1 MNDNNIPATP
11 ASAASGH
18 RLTAWM
24 LAGVMALLFAI
35 WQYWTPVQMDD
46 LWMQAY
52 YNRFADRYGAGTFR
66 AWLEYAEWFRVDSN
80 GRLANYLAPIVTLYV
95 PRWLFAALTGIF
107 VGLLYM
113 LVARLSGLGR
123 RYSPTFQWRWMALVW
138 AASMVLFPW
147 RDHLMLADYA
157 LNYVYTTV
165 FDLLFVW
172 AWLTALS
179 RRLGAVTLLSACV
192 AALVG
197 GMMHEGLAVPLLA
210 GCGVVVLMRR
220 FRLPWQAWLLLVLFA
235 FSSLESVTAPGILAR
250 AGRDMGFSPVHN
262 TVVMLKSCTLL
273 FLLLAVIALG
283 LWLPRRRHAT
293 RRLLVTPPFTL
304 CLAAA
309 LVSALLCLLIND
321 ASARFGWVAQLSS
334 AIAIGM
340 TIRRTGRL
348 ECRFWGGMAMLGA
361 VLVASLMLNVIG
373 EQKQVYHEDEE
384 IRRQLAESADGTVF
398 RDIAALD
405 RYDRILT
412 LALTEHGNWRGAFQI
427 GGYNRIFPDKE
438 YAVLPADMASFAGDV
453 DSRYPGEVG
462 MCRYRNRFIAPMID
476 HEAFDRRAGKV
487 GTVWLRGTG
496 ADGRLVEIWADSWPF
511 RDRCGR
517 QWLYFHSYM
526 NMDDIVRFDFQNV
539 SD

>member
-1 MNDNNIPATP
+1 MNDNNIPATT
-11 ASAASGH
+11 ASAANGH

-95 PRWLFAALTGIF
+95 PRWLFAAMTGIF

-113 LVARLSGLGR
+113 LVVRLSGLGR

-157 LNYVYTTV
+157 LNYVYATV

-179 RRLGAVTLLSACV
+179 RRLGAVTLLGACV

-273 FLLLAVIALG
+273 LLLLAVIALG
-283 LWLPRRRHAT
+283 LWLPRKRHAT
-293 RRLLVTPPFTL
+293 RRLLVTPPFVL
-304 CLAAA
+304 CLTAAV
-309 LVSALLCLLIND
+309 VSAVFCLVLVD
-321 ASARFGWVAQLSS
+321 ASARFGWLTQILS
-334 AIAIGM
+334 AIGIGM
-340 TIRRTGRL
+340 TVRRTGRL
-348 ECRFWGGMAMLGA
+348 NSRFWGGLALLAA
-361 VLVASLMLNVIG
+361 VLTASLLMNVIS
-373 EQKQVYHEDEE
+373 EQKKVYSENDEIMKSLHSSE
-384 IRRQLAESADGTVF
+384 NGTVF
-398 RDIAALD
+398 RDIHTLEGMD
-405 RYDRILT
+405 KITT
-412 LALTEHGNWRGAFQI
+412 LALVEYGNWNGAFQI
-427 GGYNRIFPDKE
+427 GCVNLVYPEKE
-438 YAVLPADMASFAGDV
+438 YAVVPEGLADFNGNV
-453 DSRYPGEVG
+453 DTKYPGETG
-462 MCRYRNRFIAPMID
+462 MCGYKGHKLSPMID
-476 HEAFDRRAGKV
+476 HDAFDRRAGKV
-487 GTVWLRGTG
+487 GTVWLSGVTAVG
-496 ADGRLVEIWADSWPF
+496 DTVAIWADSWPF
-511 RDRCGR
+511 RDRSGR
-517 QWLYFHSYM
+517 QWLFYRSYM
-526 NMDDIVRFDFQNV
+526 NLDDYVRFDFKKPE
-539 SD
+539 